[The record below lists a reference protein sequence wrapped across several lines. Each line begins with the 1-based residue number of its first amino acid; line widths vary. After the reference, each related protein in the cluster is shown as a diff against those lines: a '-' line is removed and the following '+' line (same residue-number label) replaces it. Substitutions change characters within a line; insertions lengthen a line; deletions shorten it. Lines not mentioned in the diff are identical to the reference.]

1 MRFWNRHEQ
10 TERDAEEALAAKA
23 QADIELA
30 AAKTHQREIAKQSA
44 KLFEINKENH
54 FSESSHR
61 SVREDQHDDTTNYW
75 HPDRFDHTTDA
86 SDHDRLARSQ
96 TWRVGEIPCRAGA
109 HELTGRHVGDPPV
122 GHDIKFLADVP
133 WQAMDL
139 PDALRDTSSRV
150 GGSRRHDHSRTTQTQ
165 QGIANR

>member
-30 AAKTHQREIAKQSA
+30 AG
-44 KLFEINKENH
+44 

-139 PDALRDTSSRV
+139 PDAFRDTSSRV